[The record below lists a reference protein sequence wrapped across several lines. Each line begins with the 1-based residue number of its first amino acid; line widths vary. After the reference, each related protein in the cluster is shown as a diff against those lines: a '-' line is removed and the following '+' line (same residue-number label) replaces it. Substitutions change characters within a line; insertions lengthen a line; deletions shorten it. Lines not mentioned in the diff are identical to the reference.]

1 MMRMS
6 INMDF
11 SNEEYLLFEQ
21 KCNFNKYNGELEVYK
36 MLKDGASI
44 VKISTTLGLSEAT
57 VSRRIKSIKIK
68 ILRVIR

>member
-11 SNEEYLLFEQ
+11 SSEEYLLFEQ

-68 ILRVIR
+68 ILRVIK

>member
-1 MMRMS
+1 MTRMS

>member
-57 VSRRIKSIKIK
+57 VSRRIRSIKIK
-68 ILRVIR
+68 ILRVIK

>member
-1 MMRMS
+1 
-6 INMDF
+6 MDF
-11 SNEEYLLFEQ
+11 SSEEYLLFEQ

-57 VSRRIKSIKIK
+57 VSRRIRSIKIK
-68 ILRVIR
+68 ILRVIKW

>member
-1 MMRMS
+1 MTRMS

-57 VSRRIKSIKIK
+57 VSRRIRSIKIK
-68 ILRVIR
+68 ILRVIK

>member
-1 MMRMS
+1 MS

-57 VSRRIKSIKIK
+57 VSRRIRSIKIK
-68 ILRVIR
+68 ILRVIK

>member
-1 MMRMS
+1 
-6 INMDF
+6 MDF
-11 SNEEYLLFEQ
+11 SSEEYLLFEQ

-57 VSRRIKSIKIK
+57 VSRRIRSIKIK
-68 ILRVIR
+68 ILRVIK

>member
-1 MMRMS
+1 MTRMS
-6 INMDF
+6 INADF
-11 SNEEYLLFEQ
+11 SSEEYSLFEQ

-44 VKISTTLGLSEAT
+44 VKIATTLGLSEAT
-57 VSRRIKSIKIK
+57 VSRRIRSIKIK

>member
-1 MMRMS
+1 MSRMS

-21 KCNFNKYNGELEVYK
+21 KCNFNKHNGELEVYK

-68 ILRVIR
+68 ILRVIK

>member
-1 MMRMS
+1 MSRMS

-68 ILRVIR
+68 ILRVIK

>member
-1 MMRMS
+1 MS
-6 INMDF
+6 INADF
-11 SNEEYLLFEQ
+11 SSEEYSLFEQ

-44 VKISTTLGLSEAT
+44 VKIATTLGLSEAT
-57 VSRRIKSIKIK
+57 VSRRIRSIKIK

>member
-1 MMRMS
+1 MS
-6 INMDF
+6 INADF
-11 SNEEYLLFEQ
+11 SSEEYSLFEQ

-44 VKISTTLGLSEAT
+44 VKIATTLGLSEDT
-57 VSRRIKSIKIK
+57 VSRRIRSIKIK